1 MPFWARHRR
10 PALPLGAHT
19 AGSERRSAHWSSG
32 RDARSEPDERP
43 GYGHQPRIQLLS
55 RGSQHQA
62 EAVFDVEAAS
72 DSPPADA
79 LPRPDLVHSSPASAM
94 HARDLLETPA
104 CGGDTTAPCLARMM
118 EAAAVAVGSEGGVT
132 GGRSSWRLSVDL
144 PPSSCGHAAA
154 AHVAGSRTTTAG
166 SHEPTLPTLPQ
177 GWRSAVIP
185 DGRPYYYHAATRR
198 TQWKPPA
205 PTAEA
210 AALPPGWRRVQDA
223 RGRWYYFHR
232 ESGRVSWTPP
242 DPLAP

>member
-1 MPFWARHRR
+1 
-10 PALPLGAHT
+10 
-19 AGSERRSAHWSSG
+19 
-32 RDARSEPDERP
+32 
-43 GYGHQPRIQLLS
+43 
-55 RGSQHQA
+55 
-62 EAVFDVEAAS
+62 
-72 DSPPADA
+72 
-79 LPRPDLVHSSPASAM
+79 M
-94 HARDLLETPA
+94 HARALLETPA
-104 CGGDTTAPCLARMM
+104 CGGDTTAPCLARMT
-118 EAAAVAVGSEGGVT
+118 EAAAVAAGSEGGVT
-132 GGRSSWRLSVDL
+132 GGRASWLSVDL

-177 GWRSAVIP
+177 GWRSAVNP

-223 RGRWYYFHR
+223 RERWYYFHR
-232 ESGRVSWTPP
+232 ESGCVSWTPP